1 MRIESFGRLATAIFI
16 FLLIISGNYLGNL
29 FPCRIQELFEKSI
42 WFKHFL
48 GYFSL
53 VFFVLITMPLDVKD
67 VEINENNED
76 ENNENNEDSNF
87 QTLLISSF
95 LLYIFFLILS
105 NTPSNVWLIVF
116 ITCSIIY
123 LLELK
128 KEDYKNK
135 NNHSIT
141 NINQIQYILGCFI
154 LLTTFFGFLVY
165 MGEKKIEYKKKFN
178 YITFIFAATECKGY
192 TYKKN
197 TISSIKHVFD

>member
-1 MRIESFGRLATAIFI
+1 MQIESFGRLATAIFI

-29 FPCRIQELFEKSI
+29 FPCRIQELFEKNI

-53 VFFVLITMPLDVKD
+53 VFFVLITMPSDVKD
-67 VEINENNED
+67 VEINENN

-87 QTLLISSF
+87 QTLIISSF

-105 NTPSNVWLIVF
+105 KTPSNVWLIVF

-128 KEDYKNK
+128 KEDYNK

-141 NINQIQYILGCFI
+141 NINQLQYILGCFI

-165 MGEKKIEYKKKFN
+165 MGEKKIEYKKKFS
-178 YITFIFAATECKGY
+178 YITFIFGATACRGY
-192 TYKKN
+192 THKKN